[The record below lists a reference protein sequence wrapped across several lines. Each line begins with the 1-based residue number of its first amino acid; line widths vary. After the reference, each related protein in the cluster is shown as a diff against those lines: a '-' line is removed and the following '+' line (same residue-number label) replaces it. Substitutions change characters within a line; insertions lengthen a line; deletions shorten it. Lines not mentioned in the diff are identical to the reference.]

1 MVISLFKNYTWL
13 QQFFYINRIVKVIKR
28 FVIFWKG
35 DMYTDLYHQFLT
47 AITSANLIPLIHIRV
62 YNFKQ
67 LYETTIKKDF
77 MRIILFESS
86 KPLKLYII
94 FVYHTFEYFSSFTK
108 IYIFFLIDARL
119 YPQNFGNVSYIT
131 VKIRQF

>member
-1 MVISLFKNYTWL
+1 
-13 QQFFYINRIVKVIKR
+13 
-28 FVIFWKG
+28 
-35 DMYTDLYHQFLT
+35 MYTDLYHQFLT

-86 KPLKLYII
+86 KPLKLHII